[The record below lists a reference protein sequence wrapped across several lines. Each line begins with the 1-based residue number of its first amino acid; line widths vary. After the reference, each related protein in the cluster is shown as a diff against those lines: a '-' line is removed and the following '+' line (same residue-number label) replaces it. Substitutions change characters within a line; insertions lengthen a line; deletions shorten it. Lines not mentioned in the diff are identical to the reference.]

1 MLDFAQNS
9 LDGLM
14 IGSSYALLAIGFT
27 LIFGVMRRL
36 NLSYGPSIMLGA
48 YFGTLLYLEV
58 GAGPVLVAVT
68 TLAGAV
74 LVGIYVERLCFAPMT
89 GRPGAGIA
97 SMVASFAIWMQL
109 EQVGILMLPRHTYAY
124 PPLFSGGALEIGPLF
139 LRADHLVMLASAVAI
154 VAGLRLL
161 LYRTRFG
168 LGLRAVVDNRTA
180 AHLVGI
186 DVRMMSLLAFA
197 LASAIGGAAGYL
209 VLASDQQVT
218 PMFGMW
224 ATLKGLVAMMIGGL
238 GSLPGAILGGL
249 LLGVVEMHSLWYFG
263 PQVRDLSTY
272 FLLFLVLILRPGG
285 LLQGI
290 GRQRALP
297 QEGRGR
303 WTSI

>member
-58 GAGPVLVAVT
+58 GAGPVLVALT

-74 LVGIYVERLCFAPMT
+74 LVGIYVERLCFAPMA

-124 PPLFSGGALEIGPLF
+124 PPLFSGGVLEVGPLF
-139 LRADHLVMLASAVAI
+139 FRADHLLMLASAIAI
-154 VAGLRLL
+154 VAALRLL

-186 DVRMMSLLAFA
+186 DVRLMSMLAFA

-238 GSLPGAILGGL
+238 GSLPGAIVGGL

-290 GRQRALP
+290 GRQQALP